1 MNARWR
7 GLFAC
12 VALAVCSLTGC
23 VERRFVITTDPPG
36 AIVIDEKGMAIGA
49 APADRQWTYNGTYEF
64 KLMKDGF
71 QTQVVHEKAS
81 PRWYEYFGIDF
92 IAENVVPWTIR
103 DIRRFHYQMQPLAV
117 VPPETILQQ
126 GQTLRQR
133 GQTIGVPVG
142 APLAG
147 VPAGTLLDGLP
158 PPAPPV
164 AAMP

>member
-7 GLFAC
+7 GLIAFA
-12 VALAVCSLTGC
+12 ALAAGSLTGC

-36 AIVIDEKGMAIGA
+36 AIVIDEKSMAMGA
-49 APADRQWTYNGTYEF
+49 APVDRQWIYNGTYEF
-64 KLMKDGF
+64 KLIKDGF
-71 QTQVVHEKAS
+71 ETQIVREKVS
-81 PRWYEYFGIDF
+81 PRWYEYFWIDF

-142 APLAG
+142 DPLVAAPF
-147 VPAGTLLDGLP
+147 VP

-164 AAMP
+164 AGMP